1 MALVKQVRV
10 LRNVLCFGLLCVLAL
25 GLVRD
30 RFWEHRHALGIGVL
44 TGAVG
49 GWLWWRH
56 LSRMIAR
63 RDRRYERNKI
73 FVHYLSIVEVA
84 IAAVAYNH
92 YLALPLGVVL
102 LAVVVGTSVFSQ
114 AWIMCL
120 GSSGLV
126 GMSLVAGAILW
137 YERHH
142 GPLYYQYNNA
152 GLSGAEGLVYQH
164 ATVVQPLTPAGKV
177 TIQGVLWNAVS
188 LSGETIETETQV
200 EVIATER
207 LILYVD
213 RLPPLTMGSP

>member
-1 MALVKQVRV
+1 MVS
-10 LRNVLCFGLLCVLAL
+10 
-25 GLVRD
+25 
-30 RFWEHRHALGIGVL
+30 GIGVP

-126 GMSLVAGAILW
+126 G
-137 YERHH
+137 
-142 GPLYYQYNNA
+142 
-152 GLSGAEGLVYQH
+152 
-164 ATVVQPLTPAGKV
+164 
-177 TIQGVLWNAVS
+177 
-188 LSGETIETETQV
+188 
-200 EVIATER
+200 TER
-207 LILYVD
+207 AGGC
-213 RLPPLTMGSP
+213 PPQVRTLTTVLCITNTTTRAGRGQRAWCISRPR

>member
-1 MALVKQVRV
+1 M
-10 LRNVLCFGLLCVLAL
+10 
-25 GLVRD
+25 
-30 RFWEHRHALGIGVL
+30 L

-49 GWLWWRH
+49 GWLWWR

-102 LAVVVGTSVFSQ
+102 LAVVVGTSVFSH

-120 GSSGLV
+120 GSSGPV
-126 GMSLVAGAILW
+126 GMSVLAGAILW
-137 YERHH
+137 YERYH
-142 GPLYYQYNNA
+142 GLYYQYNNE
-152 GLSGAEGLVYQH
+152 GWSGAEGLVYQH
-164 ATVVQPLTPAGKV
+164 ATVVQPLTPAGEGHDPGRIV
-177 TIQGVLWNAVS
+177 ERGISG
-188 LSGETIETETQV
+188 GETIETGTQV

-213 RLPPLTMGSP
+213 RLPPLAMGSPCSGC

>member
-1 MALVKQVRV
+1 M
-10 LRNVLCFGLLCVLAL
+10 
-25 GLVRD
+25 
-30 RFWEHRHALGIGVL
+30 L

-102 LAVVVGTSVFSQ
+102 LAVVVGTSVFSH

-126 GMSLVAGAILW
+126 GMSVLAGPSS
-137 YERHH
+137 
-142 GPLYYQYNNA
+142 GTNA
-152 GLSGAEGLVYQH
+152 TTGTYITIQQRGLVGGRGPGVSACH
-164 ATVVQPLTPAGKV
+164 SSTAVDAGREGHDPGR
-177 TIQGVLWNAVS
+177 I
-188 LSGETIETETQV
+188 V
-200 EVIATER
+200 ERGISEW
-207 LILYVD
+207 
-213 RLPPLTMGSP
+213 GNH